1 MVFLKT
7 FYAFIIFFEIV
18 VIMYI
23 FATWLFRS
31 RTISKYLREFLAPIL
46 EPLDRLTTHSIMYMP
61 IVELSPILFLIVLIY
76 IEQILVD
83 LF

>member
-1 MVFLKT
+1 MVLLKT
-7 FYAFIIFFEIV
+7 FYAFVIFFEIV

-31 RTISKYLREFLAPIL
+31 RTISKHLYNFLAPIL
-46 EPLDRLTTHSIMYMP
+46 EPLDKLTTHSIMYMP
-61 IVELSPILFLIVLIY
+61 IVELSPILFLVILIY
-76 IEQILVD
+76 IEQILID